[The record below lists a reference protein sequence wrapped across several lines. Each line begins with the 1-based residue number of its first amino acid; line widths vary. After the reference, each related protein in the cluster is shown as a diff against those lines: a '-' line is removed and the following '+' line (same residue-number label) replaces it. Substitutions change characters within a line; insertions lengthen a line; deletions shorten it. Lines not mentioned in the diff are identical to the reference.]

1 MAKLTD
7 FSGRPSSGT
16 VPFAVVGLVT
26 DNVDPDGLGRIKVK
40 FPTLPEEP
48 LSFWLRQVS
57 PNAGAERGLYALP
70 EPEDEVLV
78 VFMQGSQDVGVILGQ
93 FWNGV
98 DVPPPECKDG
108 AKGKAHKSKFGN
120 DATHGSGTVDDN
132 SRRFWKSRSGALFI
146 FDDQEGSETVE
157 IWDKSRSLSLVMD
170 SAAKIIQIS
179 SKDGSIDITAGKDIT
194 LTAGKNIKWHA
205 GESYDG
211 EATKDIKLKAGMN
224 YQMDAKLDGKMSA
237 LNFKIEAKV
246 KFDAE
251 ATMASMKGKAMSK
264 VLGALVFVQA
274 DGLTKVS
281 GGIVMIN

>member
-7 FSGRPSSGT
+7 FSGRPTSGT

-26 DNVDPDGLGRIKVK
+26 DNVDPDALGRIQVK

-48 LSFWLRQVS
+48 TSFWLRQVS
-57 PNAGAERGLYALP
+57 PNAGIERGLYALP
-70 EPEDEVLV
+70 EVDDEVLV

-98 DVPPPECKDG
+98 DVPPPECGDG
-108 AKGKAHKSKFGN
+108 AGGSTHKSKFGN
-120 DATHGSGTVDDN
+120 DATPGAGTVDNND
-132 SRRFWKSRSGALFI
+132 RRFWKSRSGALFI
-146 FDDQEGSETVE
+146 FDDGDGAETVE
-157 IWDKSRSLSLVMD
+157 IWDKSRSLSLIMD
-170 SAAKIIQIS
+170 SAAKLIQIS
-179 SKDGSIDITAGKDIT
+179 SADGNIEISAGKDIT

-224 YQMDAKLDGKMSA
+224 YQMEAKMDGKMSA
-237 LNFKIEAKV
+237 LNFKIEAKL

-251 ATMASMKGKAMSK
+251 ATMATMKGKAKSE
-264 VLGALVFVQA
+264 VAGALVFVAA
-274 DGLTKVS
+274 DGMCKIS